1 MKKRLQGSLSGLA
14 ARRLE
19 LGDLAA
25 SAWYSRAACACLAGA
40 VAFGLA
46 WSVWA
51 APARE
56 DIAAAERREAQ
67 LLAEYRRKRAL
78 ADALPTAQAANAH
91 AQDEFARVLRRLP
104 ERAEVPGLVEAI
116 TRAAVD
122 SGMTIERLGL
132 GEEQA
137 ADRRLELPL
146 ALELRGGYH
155 QFGTFAAAVAAL
167 PRLVTLHDFALAAE
181 PDGDGL
187 RLTVAAKTYRY
198 HERPTASA
206 GDGASH
212 TSQIGKEELQ

>member
-1 MKKRLQGSLSGLA
+1 MKKRFQGSLSGLA

-19 LGDLAA
+19 LGDLAT
-25 SAWYSRAACACLAGA
+25 SAWPLRTACACLAGA

-56 DIAAAERREAQ
+56 DIAAAERREVQ

-78 ADALPTAQAANAH
+78 ADALPTAQAANER

-181 PDGDGL
+181 PGGNGL

-198 HERPTASA
+198 HEHTTASA
-206 GDGASH
+206 ADGASH